1 MALHNTKTTPKQQQ
15 LRSVSS
21 HNGFQRQAIVGRSF
35 SKTHSPSA
43 RDTLRASAAAE
54 LNRKASLHALSGTM
68 PVTPSNM
75 AGNLEIGDMVNV
87 PGEMY
92 GTVRFVG
99 SVRGKAGRFV
109 GVELDREFAA
119 KGKNDGDVEGYV
131 LGHVRGD
138 AYTILISSTA
148 GQNTSTLLSQE
159 LAFSCQS
166 TAPKDAHL
174 PEPPIPTPA
183 HLRRRLTAR

>member
-1 MALHNTKTTPKQQQ
+1 
-15 LRSVSS
+15 
-21 HNGFQRQAIVGRSF
+21 
-35 SKTHSPSA
+35 
-43 RDTLRASAAAE
+43 
-54 LNRKASLHALSGTM
+54 M

-75 AGNLEIGDMVNV
+75 AGNLEIGDIVNV

-166 TAPKDAHL
+166 PAPRDVHL
-174 PEPPIPTPA
+174 LEPPIPTLA
-183 HLRRRLTAR
+183 HPRRRRTAR

>member
-21 HNGFQRQAIVGRSF
+21 HNGFQRQAIVGRTF

-43 RDTLRASAAAE
+43 KDTLRASAAAE

-138 AYTILISSTA
+138 ACIILISSTA
-148 GQNTSTLLSQE
+148 ARNTSTPLSQE
-159 LAFSCQS
+159 LASSCQS
-166 TAPKDAHL
+166 TAPRDAHL
-174 PEPPIPTPA
+174 PEPPIPTLA
-183 HLRRRLTAR
+183 HLRRRRTAR

>member
-35 SKTHSPSA
+35 SKTQSPSA

-131 LGHVRGD
+131 LAHIRGD
-138 AYTILISSTA
+138 VYTMLISSTA

-174 PEPPIPTPA
+174 PEPPIPTLA
-183 HLRRRLTAR
+183 HLRRRRTAR

>member
-21 HNGFQRQAIVGRSF
+21 HNGFQRQAIVGRTF

-43 RDTLRASAAAE
+43 KETLRASAAAE

-131 LGHVRGD
+131 LEHIRGD
-138 AYTILISSTA
+138 LYTILISSTA
-148 GQNTSTLLSQE
+148 GQNTSTPLSPE
-159 LAFSCQS
+159 PAFSCQS
-166 TAPKDAHL
+166 TAPRDAHL
-174 PEPPIPTPA
+174 PEPPIPTLA
-183 HLRRRLTAR
+183 HLQRRRTAR

>member
-21 HNGFQRQAIVGRSF
+21 HNGFQRQAIVGRTF

-68 PVTPSNM
+68 PVTPSAM
-75 AGNLEIGDMVNV
+75 AGNLEIGDVVNV

-99 SVRGKAGRFV
+99 SVRGKTGRFV

-131 LGHVRGD
+131 LGHKNEV
-138 AYTILISSTA
+138 
-148 GQNTSTLLSQE
+148 
-159 LAFSCQS
+159 
-166 TAPKDAHL
+166 
-174 PEPPIPTPA
+174 
-183 HLRRRLTAR
+183 

>member
-1 MALHNTKTTPKQQQ
+1 
-15 LRSVSS
+15 
-21 HNGFQRQAIVGRSF
+21 
-35 SKTHSPSA
+35 
-43 RDTLRASAAAE
+43 
-54 LNRKASLHALSGTM
+54 M

-75 AGNLEIGDMVNV
+75 AGNLEIGDVVNV

-131 LGHVRGD
+131 LGHVRGGLCL
-138 AYTILISSTA
+138 ILISSTA
-148 GQNTSTLLSQE
+148 GRNTSTPLSQE

-166 TAPKDAHL
+166 TAPRDAHR
-174 PEPPIPTPA
+174 PEPPIPTLA
-183 HLRRRLTAR
+183 HLRRHRTAL